1 MDYAKMP
8 LSLFRDSRL
17 SKNDLRVLAVL
28 IFRSNNEGKCW
39 PSLANISAHSGLPQS
54 RISEHTNRLKKYG
67 LIDKKTKE
75 NSTNNQQIYTVFC
88 KKSTSAV
95 YTEPVYTDYTEPVY
109 TDYTEPVYTTPI
121 SIKHKTLNKEKD
133 ATVSPKRIS
142 VFSIDEILSV
152 KIPENLANEKS
163 FISAWESWIKTKVNQ
178 KQKKNRWTDVSQVEK
193 CLDNLSVWFDEG
205 LDIVEG
211 LETATDREWIGFRK
225 QYFNLIANTRK
236 PKLSKSEEI
245 DKAFADFRKTNNA
258 DRIRNAR
265 DPQNT
270 DGNVLEFSGGSVHS
284 QSVGVGARRFLT

>member
-1 MDYAKMP
+1 MQYAKIP
-8 LSLFRDSRL
+8 LSILRDSRL
-17 SKNDLRVLAVL
+17 SKNDFRVLGYL
-28 IFRSNNEGKCW
+28 IYRSNSEGKCW
-39 PSLANISAHSGLPQS
+39 PSVQDISRQILLAESEVSRHTKRLQS
-54 RISEHTNRLKKYG
+54 LG
-67 LIDKKTKE
+67 LIH
-75 NSTNNQQIYTVFC
+75 
-88 KKSTSAV
+88 KKSTKGGAGNPTV
-95 YTEPVYTDYTEPVY
+95 YTIITPVDSTVVQGDITPVDSY
-109 TDYTEPVYTTPI
+109 IRTPVDSYIRTPI
-121 SIKHKTLNKEKD
+121 LYKPITETKNKR
-133 ATVSPKRIS
+133 TVSAKRIS

-163 FISAWESWIKTKVNQ
+163 FISAWETWIKTKVNQ

-270 DGNVLEFSGGSVHS
+270 DGNVLEFSGRSVHG